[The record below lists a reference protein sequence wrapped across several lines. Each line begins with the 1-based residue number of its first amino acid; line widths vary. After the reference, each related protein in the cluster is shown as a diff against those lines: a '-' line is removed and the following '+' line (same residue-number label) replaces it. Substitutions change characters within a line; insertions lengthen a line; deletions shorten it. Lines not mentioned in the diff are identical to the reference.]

1 MQLKRA
7 LCVFVISF
15 VFKFKFLERSSHL
28 NSPCTFISPPPHCS
42 LTAITVDEDF
52 QWLFRRHPPPLLCLH
67 DWIYSP
73 LLWKGPRGS
82 KAITVVKHSCQWN
95 IVFHRGEP
103 MVFRITRQRSLENK
117 KTNNLAWKA
126 FLKSTKLL
134 ILSTLPR
141 TLLGVMDAKAWR
153 VSFWVIYC
161 QTPA

>member
-1 MQLKRA
+1 MRTFSD
-7 LCVFVISF
+7 C
-15 VFKFKFLERSSHL
+15 LED
-28 NSPCTFISPPPHCS
+28 T
-42 LTAITVDEDF
+42 
-52 QWLFRRHPPPLLCLH
+52 PPPLLCLH

-153 VSFWVIYC
+153 VSFWVIYMLLQSSSNSPSVQDLHQQINNAINKWTLYGTC
-161 QTPA
+161 EYIGLF